1 MKRSTLIKLWKI
13 SAVGLYI
20 WSFILYSQ
28 VMFFITAIILL
39 IGLYYVIKFW
49 WNNSMV
55 TKDFSLYNVHIW
67 GAKRRGKDLTTQLAI
82 KRRFKRTY
90 DKRIKE
96 LKKSIKNWQ
105 ELTHEQQQ
113 ASINIYFYHNPLYL
127 SNVNYGY
134 GGLVIDIKEL
144 EIINKKTG
152 KPVLYSDIIDGSYKD
167 MEFEKIDKYEG
178 LDFFL
183 SDVQTGLPNTEH
195 NQLDKLYPWLPVFFA
210 LAGQLYNMLIIINS
224 QEFERPW
231 VKLRGQQDKYYRAIK
246 TIPFNKSFVQKYIW
260 NEIPILKNYIF
271 IKVRAYTEL
280 QSAQQNMLPFNA
292 MGLVNEGSKH
302 LVLTS
307 GQATKEQ
314 FEATYGEIK
323 ERTICINKKHIKYDS
338 RIFHQYFYGV
348 TAEQSIQAYNNSL
361 LENEATKTE
370 ENDTTEWN
378 DNTHIIYDHEY

>member
-1 MKRSTLIKLWKI
+1 MKKRTLIDLWKL
-13 SAVGLYI
+13 SAIGLYV
-20 WSFILYSQ
+20 WAFILYTQ
-28 VMFFITAIILL
+28 VMFIGTFVLALIALYFI
-39 IGLYYVIKFW
+39 IKFW
-49 WNNSMV
+49 WNNSKV
-55 TKDFSLYNVHIW
+55 SKDFSLYNIHIW

-90 DKRIKE
+90 DKRLKQFIKR
-96 LKKSIKNWQ
+96 IKTWHKMSDN
-105 ELTHEQQQ
+105 QQLN
-113 ASINIYFYHNPLYL
+113 AINKHFYRNPLYL

-144 EIINKKTG
+144 EIINKKSG
-152 KPVLYSDIIDGSYKD
+152 LPVKYSDIVDGSYKD
-167 MEFEKIDKYEG
+167 MEFEKIHKYEG

-210 LAGQLYNMLIIINS
+210 LSGQLYNMLIIINS

-231 VKLRGQQDKYYRAIK
+231 IKLRGQQDKYYRAIK

-280 QSAQQNMLPFNA
+280 QSAQQNILPFNA

-302 LVLTS
+302 LVLTA

-323 ERTICINKKHIKYDS
+323 ERTICINKKHIRYDS
-338 RIFHQYFYGV
+338 RIFHKYFYGI
-348 TAEQSIQAYNNSL
+348 TADEAIKAYNN
-361 LENEATKTE
+361 E
-370 ENDTTEWN
+370 
-378 DNTHIIYDHEY
+378 